1 MWKEGKD
8 SKGRV
13 YYYDTVTKKSQWEK
27 PKDFKQESAPVAQ
40 EPTVTLPES
49 WRSAKTKEG
58 KVYYYNV
65 KTKKSQ
71 WTIPKESPKPDQV
84 PKANTNTPITS
95 SVTATLSDTNTV
107 DSKYKSQSTLST
119 TTKQT
124 TKEDAEPLFM
134 AMLKEN
140 NVDATWSFSR
150 IIDELGTR
158 DPRYWLIDD
167 DPLWK
172 QQMFSKYLDNRTET
186 QLLKEHSETNKFR
199 EAFQKKLAEKSKE
212 ITYNTSWN
220 DAKRFMSN
228 EPIYSHSVVSEQIKK
243 KCYMEYIHTLAQEH
257 ADKTQK
263 LKELAITEL
272 IAYLKTIIHVESNDI
287 PLTWKQLCNQY
298 LFENNKRYMANE
310 HFTILT
316 KEDVLQQYIDLIE
329 QKRLYMTESLEEIQK
344 DNYSRDRYARDQFKK
359 LLADKKLGIVIRAT
373 TKWSDIYPLIQG
385 NPAFLSII
393 GRNGS
398 SALDL
403 FKDVVEE
410 EFVTICGLRSIGQQ
424 VLIDTK
430 FEWLSENPVQEI
442 ATILRTQPQFKDI
455 DDPNLEIV
463 AKEII
468 RARQDSLKEQ
478 KAQEQYIARQHQQQF
493 KEMVTQYYLNTHEPS
508 SSSPTSWKDAYIK
521 LKDTIEYQNITDDS
535 LRESLFNEVMKS
547 IRKRSS
553 QQPTQIIS
561 QTQESVHRGKK
572 RSLEPTVPLDY

>member
-8 SKGRV
+8 AKGRV
-13 YYYDTVTKKSQWEK
+13 YYYNTVTKKSQWEK
-27 PKDFKQESAPVAQ
+27 PKDFKQVSAPIAK
-40 EPTVTLPES
+40 EPTMTLPED

-58 KVYYYNV
+58 KIYYYNV

-71 WTIPKESPKPDQV
+71 WVIPKESSYPETIAKTS
-84 PKANTNTPITS
+84 TNAAVNS
-95 SVTATLSDTNTV
+95 SATILCDPNAV
-107 DSKYKSQSTLST
+107 DSKYKSKSLLSS

-150 IIDELGTR
+150 IIDELGTK
-158 DPRYWLIDD
+158 DPRYWLVDD

-172 QQMFSKYLDNRTET
+172 QQMFNKYLDNRTEK
-186 QLLKEHSETNKFR
+186 QLLKEHSETNRFR

-212 ITYNTSWN
+212 ITYITSWN

-228 EPIYSHSVVSEQIKK
+228 EPIYSHSVVSEQVKK
-243 KCYMEYIHTLAQEH
+243 KCYMEYIHTLEKIH
-257 ADKTQK
+257 VDKTQK

-272 IAYLKTIIHVESNDI
+272 IAYLNTIIHVETKDI

-316 KEDVLQQYIDLIE
+316 KEDVLQQYINLIE
-329 QKRLYMTESLEEIQK
+329 QKRVHMEEALEKIQK
-344 DNYSRDRYARDQFKK
+344 ESYSKDRYARDQFKK
-359 LLADKKLGIVIRAT
+359 LLTDKKLGIVIRAT

-385 NPAFLSII
+385 NSAFLNII

-398 SALDL
+398 SPLDL

-410 EFVTICGLRSIGQQ
+410 EYVTICGLRSIGQQ
-424 VLIDTK
+424 ILIDTK
-430 FEWLSENPVQEI
+430 FEWSSENSAHEI
-442 ATILRTQPQFKDI
+442 ITILRTQPQFKDI
-455 DDPNLEIV
+455 DDTNLEIIT
-463 AKEII
+463 KEII
-468 RARQDSLKEQ
+468 RARQESLKEQ
-478 KAQEQYIARQHQQQF
+478 KAQEQFITRQHQQQF
-493 KEMVTQYYLNTHEPS
+493 KEMIIRYYLNPHGKS
-508 SSSPTSWKDAYIK
+508 NSDSTSWEDIQIK
-521 LKDTIEYQNITDDS
+521 LKNTTEYQNITDDNS
-535 LRESLFNEVMKS
+535 RESLFNEVMKS

-553 QQPTQIIS
+553 QLPEQSSSHTQIPA
-561 QTQESVHRGKK
+561 HRGKK

>member
-8 SKGRV
+8 AKGRV
-13 YYYDTVTKKSQWEK
+13 YYYNTVTKKSQWEK
-27 PKDFKQESAPVAQ
+27 PKDFKQVSAPIAK
-40 EPTVTLPES
+40 EPTMTLPED

-58 KVYYYNV
+58 KIYYYNV

-71 WTIPKESPKPDQV
+71 WVIPKESSYPETIAKTS
-84 PKANTNTPITS
+84 TNAAVNS
-95 SVTATLSDTNTV
+95 SATILCDPNAV
-107 DSKYKSQSTLST
+107 DSKYKSKSLLSS

-150 IIDELGTR
+150 IIDELGTK
-158 DPRYWLIDD
+158 DPRYWLVDD

-172 QQMFSKYLDNRTET
+172 QQMFNKYLDNRTEK
-186 QLLKEHSETNKFR
+186 QLLKEHSETNRFR

-212 ITYNTSWN
+212 ITYITSWN

-228 EPIYSHSVVSEQIKK
+228 EPIYSHSVVSEQVKK
-243 KCYMEYIHTLAQEH
+243 KCYMEYIHTLEKIH
-257 ADKTQK
+257 VDKTQK

-272 IAYLKTIIHVESNDI
+272 IAYLNTIIHVETKDI

-316 KEDVLQQYIDLIE
+316 KEDVLQQYINLIE
-329 QKRLYMTESLEEIQK
+329 QKRVHMEEALEKIQK
-344 DNYSRDRYARDQFKK
+344 ESYSKDRYARDQFKK
-359 LLADKKLGIVIRAT
+359 LLTDKKLGIVIRAT

-385 NPAFLSII
+385 NPAFLNII

-398 SALDL
+398 SPLDL

-410 EFVTICGLRSIGQQ
+410 EYVTICGLRSIGQQ
-424 VLIDTK
+424 ILIDTK
-430 FEWLSENPVQEI
+430 FEWSSENSAHEI
-442 ATILRTQPQFKDI
+442 ITILRTQPQFKDI
-455 DDPNLEIV
+455 DDTNLEIIT
-463 AKEII
+463 KEII
-468 RARQDSLKEQ
+468 RARQESLKEQ
-478 KAQEQYIARQHQQQF
+478 KAQEQFITRQHQQQF
-493 KEMVTQYYLNTHEPS
+493 KEMIIRYYLNPHGKS
-508 SSSPTSWKDAYIK
+508 NSDSTSWEDIQIK
-521 LKDTIEYQNITDDS
+521 LKNTTEYQNITDDNS
-535 LRESLFNEVMKS
+535 RESLFNEVMKS

-553 QQPTQIIS
+553 QLPEQSSSHTQIPA
-561 QTQESVHRGKK
+561 HRGKK